1 MTVTGKTEG
10 EQCSGESREEV
21 TQRVIQGLNCSSFS
35 NFLATV
41 SASRRSA
48 IFADAH
54 AEHLRA
60 ARSRSGD
67 ERGESLGRE
76 TLRDGVGL
84 TT

>member
-48 IFADAH
+48 YLPTRTRNTFGPLDPGVVTN
-54 AEHLRA
+54 EGNPL
-60 ARSRSGD
+60 D
-67 ERGESLGRE
+67 ERRFAQI
-76 TLRDGVGL
+76 TW
-84 TT
+84 